1 MYRGIAMD
9 SAPHVAPRWRLK
21 HTLEE
26 EKSLAT
32 GLLWP
37 WSCLHWR
44 QHSSHCLLPQ
54 EASFSDVQNT
64 NCHFSLAGV
73 ADPVA
78 SLIESSLAPSP
89 ASSATFLSHNYSIT
103 KHHSWSSKHSAEKL
117 NCVGHKMHLGHLVLA
132 SSILFGMAVW
142 GSFLLLFGFIIW
154 FVFFLVMGFCLV
166 GFCFW
171 FFKEID
177 FLIWFS
183 SQTWLTC
190 QGK

>member
-78 SLIESSLAPSP
+78 SLIESSLPPSP

-103 KHHSWSSKHSAEKL
+103 KHHSWSSKHRAEKL
-117 NCVGHKMHLGHLVLA
+117 NYVGHKMHLGHLVLA
-132 SSILFGMAVW
+132 SSILLFGMAVW

-154 FVFFLVMGFCLV
+154 FVFFWWWVFVWLVFGF
-166 GFCFW
+166 GFLR
-171 FFKEID
+171 K
-177 FLIWFS
+177 
-183 SQTWLTC
+183 
-190 QGK
+190 